1 MNPDLVN
8 LYIERL
14 LTEVGELTKTRLL
27 LDTQLKFTEM
37 LNVHLQTKINE
48 LETNVEK
55 LNNRKSK
62 KEVNTSD
69 EQF

>member
-37 LNVHLQTKINE
+37 LNVQLQTKINE

>member
-37 LNVHLQTKINE
+37 LNVQLQTKINE

-55 LNNRKSK
+55 LNNKKAK

>member
-14 LTEVGELTKTRLL
+14 LNEVGELTKTRLL

-37 LNVHLQTKINE
+37 LNVQLQTKINE

-55 LNNRKSK
+55 LNNKKSK

>member
-37 LNVHLQTKINE
+37 LNVQLQTKINE
-48 LETNVEK
+48 LETQIEK
-55 LNNRKSK
+55 LNNKKSK

>member
-37 LNVHLQTKINE
+37 LNTQLQTKINE
-48 LETNVEK
+48 LETQIEK
-55 LNNRKSK
+55 LNNKKSK